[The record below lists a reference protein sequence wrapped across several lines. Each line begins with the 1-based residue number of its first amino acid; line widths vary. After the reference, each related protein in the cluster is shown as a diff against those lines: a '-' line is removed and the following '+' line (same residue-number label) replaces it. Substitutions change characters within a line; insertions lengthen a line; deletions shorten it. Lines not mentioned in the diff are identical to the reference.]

1 MNISQVALMSESK
14 DRDRKL
20 NENRSEM
27 TIIELVMI
35 EWGQGGAGYDDND
48 WFFKYWLILWW

>member
-35 EWGQGGAGYDDND
+35 E
-48 WFFKYWLILWW
+48 